1 MRYLILF
8 FFTFSFTL
16 YSQNNKINII
26 DKFIV
31 DGKEIWKIPGMTV
44 VIVKDDS
51 TFLNKSYGVKNY
63 LKSDLVDSK
72 TIFSMAS
79 TTKAFISMSLGIL
92 VDRDVLKWNDK
103 VIDHFKDFKLSDPYV
118 SKEARVKDLLTH
130 NLGIGNEDELWTTD
144 STSVEEMLDKFSLS
158 KLKYSLRGGYVYQN
172 IMYVIAGKLIE
183 EVSGLTWQKFVDENI
198 INKIGLSCTLTW
210 SKDIFE
216 YANYTY
222 PHMNDFED
230 GILHV
235 PFTISDQ
242 IGAAGMMWSCAD
254 DMEKY
259 LKFLLNKTLVN
270 GELLLSNKTFE
281 YIFEPQIIIGDSFY
295 PTQRLTNPNWKTYGL
310 GWFQHDYRG
319 QKVDLHT
326 GSLQGLVAIIALIRD
341 KNIGVHVF
349 SNLDNAELRH
359 AIIYKVFDLLVFD
372 DDTRD
377 WNNEIFKLYREYR
390 DESID
395 SYLNKFKERVLGTS
409 PSLEIEFYLGR
420 YSHPMYG
427 DIVLTLNKNKLNIDV
442 NRGIKNFETEHWNF
456 DTFITD
462 KDEKWRQKLLVDFK
476 VGDNIVES
484 LKMYDVVFKKNK

>member
-1 MRYLILF
+1 
-8 FFTFSFTL
+8 
-16 YSQNNKINII
+16 
-26 DKFIV
+26 
-31 DGKEIWKIPGMTV
+31 
-44 VIVKDDS
+44 
-51 TFLNKSYGVKNY
+51 
-63 LKSDLVDSK
+63 
-72 TIFSMAS
+72 
-79 TTKAFISMSLGIL
+79 
-92 VDRDVLKWNDK
+92 
-103 VIDHFKDFKLSDPYV
+103 
-118 SKEARVKDLLTH
+118 
-130 NLGIGNEDELWTTD
+130 
-144 STSVEEMLDKFSLS
+144 
-158 KLKYSLRGGYVYQN
+158 
-172 IMYVIAGKLIE
+172 
-183 EVSGLTWQKFVDENI
+183 
-198 INKIGLSCTLTW
+198 
-210 SKDIFE
+210 
-216 YANYTY
+216 
-222 PHMNDFED
+222 
-230 GILHV
+230 
-235 PFTISDQ
+235 
-242 IGAAGMMWSCAD
+242 MMWSCAD

-484 LKMYDVVFKKNK
+484 LKMYNVIFKKNN